1 MQNNGIRKKRN
12 TDYSMTQKLLR
23 KIGEG
28 RVVEYWTKYG
38 MYKSAELLS
47 KEMQEYVSP
56 YTMRHLSN
64 IKNWKRKCNPKSP
77 IYKGVMASTIP
88 AAYYKH
94 LIFPEEEMNNGKWN
108 NYKLSNKPYWINL

>member
-1 MQNNGIRKKRN
+1 MQNKGIRKQRD
-12 TDYSMTQKLLR
+12 TSYSMTQRLLKKL
-23 KIGEG
+23 GEG

-56 YTMRHLSN
+56 YVLRYMSN
-64 IKNWKRKCNPKSP
+64 KYDWKRHVNKNSP
-77 IYKGVMASTIP
+77 IYKGVKAGTVP

-94 LIFPEEEMNNGKWN
+94 LIFPEEITNNEP
-108 NYKLSNKPYWINL
+108 NK